1 VGPIPAVSSSSGTLV
16 LYHLAG
22 WAGSVAS
29 VAPGPV
35 ETPITT
41 TLRPHP
47 PRSRALLLAVLAL
60 LLTGCRLDLVA
71 PLEVRADG
79 SGRAGLAARFD
90 PELLAELDRLGVDP
104 TAELGAAV
112 AADPTWELTRTRE
125 DDGGLLVAV
134 HREVADATDLPG
146 LYDRLTAGLS
156 EGDPALLLD
165 LDLTRD
171 DDGGTTLTGTA
182 WLRPPATSGLALDGE
197 EIGPH
202 AEELAELVAEHVT
215 AAVEVS
221 LPGDVT
227 ELDGGEIDGEVVR
240 IPVPVGEPTS
250 FRVVSA
256 GAPWWVTVPGGLPTL
271 LAAVGVVV
279 LLLGGL
285 LVWQGRRTRSD
296 AG

>member
-1 VGPIPAVSSSSGTLV
+1 
-16 LYHLAG
+16 
-22 WAGSVAS
+22 
-29 VAPGPV
+29 
-35 ETPITT
+35 
-41 TLRPHP
+41 
-47 PRSRALLLAVLAL
+47 VLAL

-79 SGRAGLAARFD
+79 TGRAGLTARFD

-112 AADPTWELTRTRE
+112 TADPAWELTRTRE
-125 DDGGLLVAV
+125 DGGALLVAA

-146 LYDRLTAGLS
+146 LYERLASGLS
-156 EGDPALLLD
+156 EEDPALLLD
-165 LDLTRD
+165 LALTRA
-171 DDGGTTLTGTA
+171 DDGGMTLTGTA
-182 WLRPPATSGLALDGE
+182 SLRPPATSGLALDGE
-197 EIGPH
+197 EVGPR
-202 AEELAELVAEHVT
+202 AEELSALVAEHVT

-221 LPGDVT
+221 LPGEIT
-227 ELDGGEIDGEVVR
+227 ELEGGEVDGEVVR
-240 IPVPVGEPTS
+240 IPVPVGGSTA

-271 LAAVGVVV
+271 LAAIGAGV

-285 LVWQGRRTRSD
+285 LVWQGRRGRSD